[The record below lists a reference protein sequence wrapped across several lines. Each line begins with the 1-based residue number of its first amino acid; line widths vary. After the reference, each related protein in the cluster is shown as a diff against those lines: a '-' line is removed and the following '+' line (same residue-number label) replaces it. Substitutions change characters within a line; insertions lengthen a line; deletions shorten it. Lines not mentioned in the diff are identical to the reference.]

1 MGQIISLLLF
11 LLAANLDTMLLAM
24 SWGLRRR
31 RFSTLAVLIIAAIT
45 TAATWIAL
53 VLGVC
58 TAGLMEA
65 QTAKKL
71 GGFLLIIMGI
81 WMSIDGL
88 REKEIEQTPVPA
100 TLAECSAVALA
111 LAANNMGMGVGA
123 GLTGLAPGWAA
134 LCNFVITIA
143 AMLLGCGLGH
153 KAAGS
158 WMSHYAP
165 MISGGVLIVLG
176 AVEPWL

>member
-11 LLAANLDTMLLAM
+11 LLAANLDTVLLAM
-24 SWGLRRR
+24 SWGLRQR
-31 RFSTLAVLIIAAIT
+31 RFSALAVFIIAAIT

-58 TAGLMEA
+58 AAGMMEI

-71 GGFLLIIMGI
+71 GGFLLIVMGI
-81 WMSIDGL
+81 WMIVDGL
-88 REKEIEQTPVPA
+88 REKESCPTPVPA
-100 TLAECSAVALA
+100 TLAECSAIALA

-123 GLTGLAPGWAA
+123 GLAGLEPGWAA
-134 LCNFVITIA
+134 LFNFLITVA
-143 AMLLGCGLGH
+143 AMALGSGLGR
-153 KAAGS
+153 KAAGTWFS
-158 WMSHYAP
+158 RYAP
-165 MISGGVLIVLG
+165 MISGGMLIVLG